1 MKNLFDIKDNVTV
14 ITGGTGVLGRTI
26 AKYLALNGAKV
37 IILGR
42 KEDVGQAIVDDI
54 KNDGGQCEFMKTDVM
69 DEACVQKNCDDIIAN
84 FVRIDT
90 LLNAAGGNMP
100 GATIGP
106 DKTFFDLDASQ
117 FSKVLELNLTGTVIP
132 TQIFL
137 KPMVK
142 QGKGSIINF
151 SSMAA
156 FRPMTRVCGYA
167 AAKAGIS
174 NFTQYMATECA
185 KKFGEGIRV
194 NAIAPG
200 FFITEQNRSLLTNPD
215 GTYTQ
220 RGQDVIRQ
228 TPFGRMGEPEELC
241 GTIHYLMSDASKFVT
256 GTVAVVDG
264 DKISVRD
271 YEEAK
276 ERNVG
281 GRNNLTSDQT
291 YEISNST
298 LEQMIK
304 DNIMGKE
311 YEAAGFGVTTDELMD
326 QLTGEKPHQWAIQ
339 NFGDGNGNV
348 DKQRVNDYI
357 QNLSTMPAEYYNQ
370 WVEIEKYLK
379 KDRLEQKFNMDIRSR
394 FMGEIFRE

>member
-1 MKNLFDIKDNVTV
+1 MNNLFNIKDNVTV
-14 ITGGTGVLGRTI
+14 ITGGTGVLGRAI
-26 AKYLALNGAKV
+26 AKYLALEGAKV

-42 KEDVGQAIVDDI
+42 KEEVGNAIVEEI
-54 KNDGGQCEFMKTDVM
+54 TKEGGCCEFMKTDVM
-69 DEACVQKNCDDIIAN
+69 DKAVVQQNCDDIIAKYG
-84 FVRIDT
+84 RIDT

-100 GATIGP
+100 GATISP
-106 DKTFFDLDASQ
+106 DQTFFDLQSEQ
-117 FSKVLELNLTGTVIP
+117 FEKVLNLNLTGTVIP

-137 KPMVK
+137 KPMVA

-174 NFTQYMATECA
+174 NFTAYMATECA

-228 TPFGRMGEPEELC
+228 TPFGRMGDPDELC
-241 GTIHYLMSDASKFVT
+241 GTVHYLMSDASKFVT

-264 DKISVRD
+264 
-271 YEEAK
+271 
-276 ERNVG
+276 
-281 GRNNLTSDQT
+281 
-291 YEISNST
+291 
-298 LEQMIK
+298 
-304 DNIMGKE
+304 
-311 YEAAGFGVTTDELMD
+311 GFNTFAM
-326 QLTGEKPHQWAIQ
+326 
-339 NFGDGNGNV
+339 
-348 DKQRVNDYI
+348 
-357 QNLSTMPAEYYNQ
+357 
-370 WVEIEKYLK
+370 
-379 KDRLEQKFNMDIRSR
+379 
-394 FMGEIFRE
+394 